1 MLFASIYA
9 VLRLIVGIG
18 VIRNMT
24 EAELHSELLALRHE
38 VAILRRQVK
47 RPDLFPIDRMILAAI
62 GRHLPPGRL
71 LFSPATVKK
80 WHRELVRRKWAAF
93 ANRPP
98 RGRPPISEEI
108 RDLILT
114 MAKASPGW
122 GERRIQGEMLKLGYR
137 VSNSTIRLLLRQHR
151 VGPAPRRGSLSWSQF
166 LRAQAN
172 AVLACDFFTVDSVLL
187 DVIYVLI
194 FVELRSRRLIFSACT
209 HHPDA
214 AWVCQQA
221 RNVCMELQDLD
232 VPVSILIHDRD
243 SKFTKDFDAVFK
255 AEGAKI
261 ALTPFRAP
269 RANAVAE
276 RLVKTIRTECLDFLV
291 IFGERHLMR
300 VLKEFF
306 THYNHARPHRSR
318 QLRPPDP
325 VPIPSAGEVVRI
337 DRLHGIIKEYSRAA

>member
-9 VLRLIVGIG
+9 VLRLIVDIG

-24 EAELHSELLALRHE
+24 EAELHGELLALRHE

-47 RPDLFPIDRMILAAI
+47 RPDLFPVDRMILAAI
-62 GRHLPPGRL
+62 GRHLPSGRL
-71 LFSPATVKK
+71 LFSPATLKR

-93 ANRPP
+93 AKRR
-98 RGRPPISEEI
+98 RGRPPISEDI

-114 MAKASPGW
+114 MAKASPRW
-122 GERRIQGEMLKLGYR
+122 GERRIQGEMLKLAYR
-137 VSNSTIRLLLRQHR
+137 VSNSTIRLLLRQHG
-151 VGPAPRRGSLSWSQF
+151 VGPAPRRGGLSWSQF
-166 LRAQAN
+166 LRAQAD
-172 AVLACDFFTVDSVLL
+172 AVLACDFFPVDSVLL
-187 DVIYVLI
+187 DVIYVLV
-194 FVELRSRRLIFSACT
+194 FVELRSRRLIFSCCT
-209 HHPDA
+209 HYPDS

-221 RNVCMELQDLD
+221 RNVCVELQDLD
-232 VPVSILIHDRD
+232 VPISMLIHDRD

-306 THYNHARPHRSR
+306 DHYNHARPHRSR
-318 QLRPPDP
+318 ELRPPDP
-325 VPIPSAGEVVRI
+325 LPIPSAGEVVRI

>member
-1 MLFASIYA
+1 MLFASVYA
-9 VLRLIVGIG
+9 LFRLIVGIG
-18 VIRNMT
+18 VMRNMT
-24 EAELHSELLALRHE
+24 EAQRDRELLALRHE

-47 RPDLFPIDRMILAAI
+47 RPDLFPVDRMILAAI
-62 GRHLPPGRL
+62 GRHLPSGRL
-71 LFSPATVKK
+71 LFSPATVKR

-93 ANRPP
+93 ARRSL

-108 RDLILT
+108 RRLIVN
-114 MAKASPGW
+114 MAKESPRW

-137 VSNSTIRLLLRQHR
+137 VSNSTIRLLLRRHR
-151 VGPAPRRGSLSWSQF
+151 VGPAPRRGGLSWGQF
-166 LRAQAN
+166 LRSQTH
-172 AVLACDFFTVDSVLL
+172 AVLACDFFTVNSVLL

-194 FVELRSRRLIFSACT
+194 FVELKSRRLIFSACT
-209 HHPDA
+209 YHPDS

-221 RNVCMELQDLD
+221 RNVGMELQDMD
-232 VPVSILIHDRD
+232 VTISALIHDRD
-243 SKFTKDFDAVFK
+243 SKFADDFDAVFK

-261 ALTPFRAP
+261 VLTPYRAP

-276 RLVKTIRTECLDFLV
+276 RMVKTIRTECLDFLI

-306 THYNHARPHRSR
+306 DHYNHARPHRSR

-325 VPIPSAGEVVRI
+325 LPIPSAGEVVRI